1 MTTAKPANIN
11 LGKTPEMIPFTA
23 IDGTVVCLP
32 ANLTIEDL
40 VKMGI
45 KIHVQEPDAPLHPK
59 PHYYHPAP

>member
-1 MTTAKPANIN
+1 
-11 LGKTPEMIPFTA
+11 MIPFTA
-23 IDGTVVCLP
+23 TDGTVICLP

-45 KIHVQEPDAPLHPK
+45 KIHAQEPDAPLQPK